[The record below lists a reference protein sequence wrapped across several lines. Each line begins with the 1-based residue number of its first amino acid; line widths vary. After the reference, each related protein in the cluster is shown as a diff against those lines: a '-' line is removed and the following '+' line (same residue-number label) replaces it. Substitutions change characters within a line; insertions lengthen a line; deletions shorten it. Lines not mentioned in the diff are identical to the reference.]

1 MLKGVYC
8 FITASVDCAKA
19 GVTALLKPEPGSDL
33 FVDLLGGA
41 LITAMASIFLLF
53 SHLLP
58 THHLVPTAIC
68 AGEPGLKTHTLVSR
82 AHLWNILTC
91 I

>member
-41 LITAMASIFLLF
+41 LITAMASIFSSLF
-53 SHLLP
+53 TP
-58 THHLVPTAIC
+58 FTHPSSCSYSNLRQRAE
-68 AGEPGLKTHTLVSR
+68 AKDTHAR
-82 AHLWNILTC
+82 
-91 I
+91 

>member
-8 FITASVDCAKA
+8 FITPSVDCAKA
-19 GVTALLKPEPGSDL
+19 GVTVLLKPEPSSDL
-33 FVDLLGGA
+33 FVDLLGG
-41 LITAMASIFLLF
+41 LSQQPWLLFSLLF

-58 THHLVPTAIC
+58 THRLVPTTIC
-68 AGEPGLKTHTLVSR
+68 SGELRLKTQTLDGHT
-82 AHLWNILTC
+82 HLWNIQTR